1 MWLVE
6 CRGMPVDW
14 ELGGGNM
21 RDPAKRRGSVVCV

>member
-6 CRGMPVDW
+6 CRGMPVGGG
-14 ELGGGNM
+14 GGGNM